1 MTALAPGVL
10 IDRREFGLILGAFI
24 ILVAS
29 LTACTTS
36 VNYRSF
42 LAETFPPTT
51 SVEVFTD
58 SIPDRPNSAI
68 GQIVVEGV
76 GNDSDMMKIA
86 VKKAKAIGAD
96 AIIMTSDKPLT
107 TSATY
112 GDRRSAGGRTRY
124 ELRQWIFLAARW
136 KKETP

>member
-1 MTALAPGVL
+1 MKHALFV
-10 IDRREFGLILGAFI
+10 
-24 ILVAS
+24 ILVGL

-36 VNYRSF
+36 VSYRPF
-42 LAETFPPTT
+42 MAETFPPAT

-58 SIPDRPNSAI
+58 LKPDRPYTAI

-76 GNDSDMMKIA
+76 GIERDMMKA
-86 VKKAKAIGAD
+86 AKEKAKAIGAD

-112 GDRRSAGGRTRY
+112 GDTRSAGGRTRY
-124 ELRQWIFLAARW
+124 EVRQWIFLAVKW
-136 KKETP
+136 KKERP